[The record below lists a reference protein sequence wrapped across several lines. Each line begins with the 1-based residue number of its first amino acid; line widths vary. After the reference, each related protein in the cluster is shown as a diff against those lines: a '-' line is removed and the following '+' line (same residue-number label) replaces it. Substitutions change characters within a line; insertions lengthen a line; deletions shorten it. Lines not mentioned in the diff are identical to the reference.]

1 MEEEV
6 GRTAGRRGGRSSKP
20 HAGGGNQTP
29 PRPLLRSAPAH
40 ADPRPSSLVQ
50 LIASRPRGARDDT
63 SLMPTRGPG
72 VWALTPDPPRAHGA
86 IGACLHSKQ
95 LRPALEVTAG

>member
-1 MEEEV
+1 MQEV
-6 GRTAGRRGGRSSKP
+6 GRTAGRWGGRSSKP

-29 PRPLLRSAPAH
+29 PRPLLRSAPTH
-40 ADPRPSSLVQ
+40 ADQRPSSQVQ
-50 LIASRPRGARDDT
+50 LIESPRGARDDIL
-63 SLMPTRGPG
+63 LMLNRGPG
-72 VWALTPDPPRAHGA
+72 VWALTPGPPRAHGA